1 MDAAEGGRN
10 LPEVLRAEPCSNR
23 KACQPTGAHVTT
35 ALLQLFGYLIAIAVG
50 AVLGFAVFVAMVYA
64 AILMGL
70 FG

>member
-1 MDAAEGGRN
+1 
-10 LPEVLRAEPCSNR
+10 
-23 KACQPTGAHVTT
+23 VTT
-35 ALLQLFGYLIAIAVG
+35 ELLQFLGYLIAIAVG